1 MNKEALHIEFEKLT
15 DLIAGNISG
24 QEKDEID
31 AHLRICQECAALKTK
46 TQNFVGVMRSDALEE
61 VPLHILERSFDLLRE
76 RKTNVK
82 TEEKPSLFRK
92 IVAVFSDEGL
102 TPAFGLRSSQTENSR
117 RFWLIAEDSEIDLRV
132 EKRGETSKI
141 SGQIFGEFSGGK
153 VALRSDENTFDTDL
167 TDLSEFSF
175 AEIPNGNY
183 SLLIYFEQPEIEIP
197 SINVE

>member
-24 QEKDEID
+24 QEKDKID
-31 AHLRICQECAALKTK
+31 EHLKICRECAALKTK
-46 TQNFVGVMRSDALEE
+46 TQNFVGVMRSDTLEE
-61 VPLHILERSFDLLRE
+61 IPTHILERSFDLLRE
-76 RKTNVK
+76 RKTNIE
-82 TEEKPSLFRK
+82 TQEKPSFVRK
-92 IVAVFSDEGL
+92 IIAVFSDEGL
-102 TPAFGLRSSQTENSR
+102 NPAFGLRSGQTKSSK
-117 RFWLIAEDSEIDLRV
+117 RFWLTAEDSEIDLRV

-141 SGQIFGEFSGGK
+141 SGQIFGEFTGGK
-153 VALRSDENTFDTDL
+153 VVLRSSENTFSTEL

-183 SLLIYFEQPEIEIP
+183 SLIISFEQTEIEIP